1 MITKLNSKPSKSWR
15 VRPSPGFENENW
27 RQRQRNSDMAKM
39 KKAEV
44 KPFKEM
50 LLALRARLRGDVSS
64 LANSALAAS
73 ASGGAGSSSV
83 PSHMA
88 DMGSDTF
95 EQDNT
100 ILLMNS
106 EGETLAAVEGAL
118 ERVEEGLYGSCQ
130 ECSGKIPKTRL
141 KAIPYTPH
149 CVKCASELEEAN
161 Y

>member
-1 MITKLNSKPSKSWR
+1 MVERRKEQK
-15 VRPSPGFENENW
+15 
-27 RQRQRNSDMAKM
+27 MAKM

-50 LLALRARLRGDVSS
+50 LIQLRARLRGDVST
-64 LANSALAAS
+64 LANTALS
-73 ASGGAGSSSV
+73 SSGGGGTGSSAV

-106 EGETLAAVEGAL
+106 EGETLVAIEAAL
-118 ERVEEGLYGSCQ
+118 ERIEEGVYGSCL
-130 ECSGKIPKTRL
+130 ECSGKIPKMRL

-149 CVKCASELEEAN
+149 CVKCASELEDDK

>member
-1 MITKLNSKPSKSWR
+1 M
-15 VRPSPGFENENW
+15 
-27 RQRQRNSDMAKM
+27 KM

-50 LLALRARLRGDVSS
+50 LLVLRARLRGDVST
-64 LANSALAAS
+64 LADAALS
-73 ASGGAGSSSV
+73 ASGSGGGASAV

-88 DMGSDTF
+88 DMGSDTY

-100 ILLMNS
+100 ILLMNN
-106 EGETLAAVEGAL
+106 EGETLVQIEGAL
-118 ERVEEGLYGSCQ
+118 ERIENGVYGSCI

-141 KAIPYTPH
+141 KAIPYTPY
-149 CVKCASELEEAN
+149 CVKCASELESSR

>member
-1 MITKLNSKPSKSWR
+1 
-15 VRPSPGFENENW
+15 
-27 RQRQRNSDMAKM
+27 MAKY

-44 KPFKEM
+44 KPFKEL
-50 LLALRARLRGDVSS
+50 LLALRARLRGDVST
-64 LANSALAAS
+64 LANSALSAS
-73 ASGGAGSSSV
+73 SSGGAGSSSV

-106 EGETLAAVEGAL
+106 EGETLTAVEGAL
-118 ERVEEGLYGSCQ
+118 ERVEEGVYGVCLRCES
-130 ECSGKIPKTRL
+130 KIPKTRL

-149 CVKCASELEEAN
+149 CVKCASELEDDN

>member
-1 MITKLNSKPSKSWR
+1 
-15 VRPSPGFENENW
+15 
-27 RQRQRNSDMAKM
+27 MAKM
-39 KKAEV
+39 KKAEM

-50 LLALRARLRGDVSS
+50 LIALRARLRGDVST
-64 LANSALAAS
+64 LANSALS
-73 ASGGAGSSSV
+73 ASGSGGSGSSSV

-106 EGETLAAVEGAL
+106 EGETLALVEAAL
-118 ERVEEGLYGSCQ
+118 ERIENGTYGFCI
-130 ECSGKIPKTRL
+130 ECGTKIPKTRL
-141 KAIPYTPH
+141 KAIPYTPY
-149 CVKCASELEEAN
+149 CVKCASELEDDN

>member
-1 MITKLNSKPSKSWR
+1 
-15 VRPSPGFENENW
+15 
-27 RQRQRNSDMAKM
+27 MAKL
-39 KKAEV
+39 KKAEI
-44 KPFKEM
+44 KPYKEM
-50 LLALRARLRGDVSS
+50 LIQLRARLRGDVST
-64 LANSALAAS
+64 LANSALS
-73 ASGGAGSSSV
+73 ASGSGGSGSSAV

-106 EGETLAAVEGAL
+106 EGETLTMVESAL
-118 ERVEEGLYGSCQ
+118 ERVEEGSYGVCLVC
-130 ECSGKIPKTRL
+130 ECKIPKTRL

-149 CVKCASELEEAN
+149 CVKCASELEENN